1 MEGDE
6 TVSLDFIRDQRLDL
20 LEQLLEHQQQT
31 LHLLENISLNDSE
44 LAGLGWQCLEEYHSF
59 RSSVLS
65 MLSKLDLLELIKHCS
80 QLVSQATS

>member
-6 TVSLDFIRDQRLDL
+6 TVSLDFIRDQRFDL
-20 LEQLLEHQQQT
+20 LEQLLGHQQQT

>member
-20 LEQLLEHQQQT
+20 LEQLLEHEQQT
-31 LHLLENISLNDSE
+31 LHLLVNISLNDSE

-65 MLSKLDLLELIKHCS
+65 MLSKLDLLEQ
-80 QLVSQATS
+80 QLVSQAKS

>member
-6 TVSLDFIRDQRLDL
+6 TISLDFIRDQRLDL
-20 LEQLLEHQQQT
+20 LEQLLEHEQQT

-59 RSSVLS
+59 R
-65 MLSKLDLLELIKHCS
+65 
-80 QLVSQATS
+80 

>member
-20 LEQLLEHQQQT
+20 LEQLLEHEQQT
-31 LHLLENISLNDSE
+31 LQLLENISLNDSE

-65 MLSKLDLLELIKHCS
+65 MLSKLDLLEQ
-80 QLVSQATS
+80 QLVALATS

>member
-6 TVSLDFIRDQRLDL
+6 TVSLDFIWDQWIDL
-20 LEQLLEHQQQT
+20 LEPLLEHEQQT

-44 LAGLGWQCLEEYHSF
+44 LAGLAWQCLEYHSF

-65 MLSKLDLLELIKHCS
+65 MLSKLDL
-80 QLVSQATS
+80 

>member
-20 LEQLLEHQQQT
+20 LEQLLEHEQQT

-65 MLSKLDLLELIKHCS
+65 MLSKLDLLEQ
-80 QLVSQATS
+80 QLVALATS